1 MTGKLDPNYRTVTLK
16 LPRWMVVRVLVTLSA
31 MIGSDRLR
39 PGWNILVHDEIK
51 AQLQKHDDKLRRC
64 YNEL

>member
-31 MIGSDRLR
+31 MIGSDGLR
-39 PGWNILVHDEIK
+39 PRWNIRVHDEIED
-51 AQLQKHDDKLRRC
+51 QLQKHDDKVKEVL
-64 YNEL
+64 